1 MTCRYA
7 ARNGGSPPPRTEDA
21 AYFASQPRGAVGSR
35 QRLAAW
41 IACWSLAAAGAHAE
55 AQVTARVPES
65 GTESSAISVVAAA
78 AAESRQ
84 AAAPTAVA
92 EELPAAGAQ
101 RVERQLES
109 YQAPADPSLADSGAR
124 LRPYRPLTTV
134 KIDAALPPG
143 VTPSEE
149 NMEPVPGL
157 RSPEISDLRLESG
170 WGLVDYAWSP
180 TLLCHRP
187 LYFEQ
192 TNLER
197 FGYTVG
203 PCLQPVVSGAH
214 FFATIP
220 ALPYK
225 MTIDRPR
232 DCISTLGHYRPGNR
246 VPRQWHGLPLRADAA
261 TVEAATVVGLVLLLP

>member
-1 MTCRYA
+1 MV
-7 ARNGGSPPPRTEDA
+7 SVV
-21 AYFASQPRGAVGSR
+21 GAVATETR
-35 QRLAAW
+35 TAA
-41 IACWSLAAAGAHAE
+41 
-55 AQVTARVPES
+55 TR
-65 GTESSAISVVAAA
+65 TSAS
-78 AAESRQ
+78 
-84 AAAPTAVA
+84 
-92 EELPAAGAQ
+92 EELPAATASG
-101 RVERQLES
+101 VERQLGR
-109 YQAPADPSLADSGAR
+109 YQAPADPTLADSSAR
-124 LRPYRPLTTV
+124 LRPYRPLTSVT
-134 KIDAALPPG
+134 IDAALPPG
-143 VTPSEE
+143 VTPSDDATESAA
-149 NMEPVPGL
+149 GL
-157 RSPEISDLRLESG
+157 RSPDIGDPRLESG

-246 VPRQWHGLPLRADAA
+246 VPRRWHGLPLRPDAA